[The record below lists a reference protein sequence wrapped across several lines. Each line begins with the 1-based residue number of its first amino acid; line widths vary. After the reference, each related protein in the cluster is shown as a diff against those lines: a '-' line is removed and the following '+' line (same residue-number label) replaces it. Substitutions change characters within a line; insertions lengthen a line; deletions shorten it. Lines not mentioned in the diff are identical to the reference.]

1 VEQVEEKE
9 QSSKPEASHRHE
21 DEVAAPRME
30 GESADFDADEAQQVQ
45 DLDGKVVRG
54 RWGRSEAA
62 GSISQ
67 AAASSGLLN
76 KCDFTLINT

>member
-1 VEQVEEKE
+1 VEQIEEKE

-45 DLDGKVVRG
+45 DYLCTFENTMPGPDVG
-54 RWGRSEAA
+54 RIKPGVC
-62 GSISQ
+62 
-67 AAASSGLLN
+67 LN
-76 KCDFTLINT
+76 GCV